1 MALTAKAL
9 RIWDG
14 PADKVDE
21 GSGIFADTDTYYP
34 GAILVWA
41 SGKLA
46 VAATAQNQAIAG
58 IFTGECSD
66 GDRSD
71 AKTIGSSNTI
81 RGIVHRGK
89 VWLPVSGAAQTD
101 VGGLFVNSSDDAM
114 VAVPTTATTR
124 YITYMALDFKTGYL
138 LFDLRS
144 PILAVRE
151 T

>member
-9 RIWDG
+9 RTWDG
-14 PADKVDE
+14 PADKIDE
-21 GSGIFADTDTYYP
+21 GSGVFADTDIYYP

-41 SGKLA
+41 SGKLT
-46 VAATAQNQAIAG
+46 VAATAQNQVIAG

-81 RGIVHRGK
+81 RGVVHRGK
-89 VWLPVSGAAQTD
+89 VWLPVSGCAQTD

-114 VAVPTTATTR
+114 VAVPSTANTR
-124 YITYMALDFKTGYL
+124 YVGYYALDFKTGYL
-138 LFDLRS
+138 LFDLRAPVS
-144 PILAVRE
+144 VENE

>member
-1 MALTAKAL
+1 MALTAKVL
-9 RIWDG
+9 RTWACS
-14 PADKVDE
+14 ADKIDQ
-21 GSGIFADTDTYYP
+21 GTGIFTDSDTYYP

-46 VAATAQNQAIAG
+46 VAATAQNQVIAG

-71 AKTIGSSNTI
+71 AKVIGTSNTI
-81 RGIVHRGK
+81 RGSVDRGP

-114 VAVPTTATTR
+114 VAVPSTANTR
-124 YITYMALDFKTGYL
+124 YVGYYAQDFKTGYL
-138 LFDLRS
+138 LFDLRAPVS
-144 PILAVRE
+144 VENE

>member
-1 MALTAKAL
+1 MALTAKVL
-9 RIWDG
+9 RTWACA
-14 PADKVDE
+14 ADKVDE
-21 GSGIFADTDTYYP
+21 GSGVFADSKTYRP

-41 SGKLA
+41 SGKLDI
-46 VAATAQNQAIAG
+46 AATAQSQAIAG

-71 AKTIGSSNTI
+71 AKVIGSSNTI
-81 RGIVHRGK
+81 RGVVCRAP
-89 VWLPVSGAAQTD
+89 VWLPVSGCAQTD

-124 YITYMALDFKTGYL
+124 YFAYLALDFKTGYL
-138 LFDLRS
+138 LFDLRE
-144 PILAVRE
+144 PILVVRE

>member
-1 MALTAKAL
+1 MALTAKVIRTWACA
-9 RIWDG
+9 
-14 PADKVDE
+14 ADKVDE
-21 GSGIFADTDTYYP
+21 GSGVFTDTDIYYP

-46 VAATAQNQAIAG
+46 VAATAQNQVIAG
-58 IFTGECSD
+58 IFTGESSD

-81 RGIVHRGK
+81 RGVVHRGK
-89 VWLPVSGAAQTD
+89 AWLPVSGCAQTD
-101 VGGLFVNSSDDAM
+101 VGGLYVNSSDDAM

-124 YITYMALDFKTGYL
+124 YFAYLALDFKTGYL
-138 LFDLRS
+138 LFDLRE
-144 PILAVRE
+144 PILVVRE